1 MSPLIAGLLGALAGG
16 TIWAALALAIPAK
29 PDLVTAL
36 DDLTGPAPNT
46 EPRPPTAATSRPI
59 AALSRLGLLRE
70 RVQADLDALDW
81 APAAYLG
88 RLLRLVALS
97 ATLPIALGLALAA
110 AGTDIDPMV
119 IGAVAVAFTV
129 LTWAA
134 VEADLHTRAERARA
148 EAARALA
155 VVLSLTAMALSGG
168 AGIDSA
174 LRSAAG
180 AGHGVPFERIR
191 AALDKAAL
199 LTRTPWATL
208 GELGERLGVDAYTQL
223 AATTALAGTEG
234 ARIRASLVDR
244 ATAQRGQ
251 CLADI
256 EADALAATERMSLP
270 IVAMATAFVVIVG
283 YPAMERI
290 MTGL

>member
-1 MSPLIAGLLGALAGG
+1 MSPLIAGLLGAFAGAAV
-16 TIWAALALAIPAK
+16 WAALALAVPAK
-29 PDLVTAL
+29 PDLATAL
-36 DDLTGPAPNT
+36 DDLTGPAPGT
-46 EPRPPTAATSRPI
+46 EPGP
-59 AALSRLGLLRE
+59 AALTGRLIAVLGRLGLVRE
-70 RVQADLDALDW
+70 RIRADLDALDQ

-88 RLLRLVALS
+88 RLARLVALS
-97 ATLPIALGLALAA
+97 AALPITLGLVLAA
-110 AGTDIDPMV
+110 AGTAVDPMV
-119 IGAVAVAFTV
+119 IATAAVAFAA
-129 LTWAA
+129 LTWAV
-134 VEADLHTRAERARA
+134 VEADLHTRAGRARA

-191 AALDKAAL
+191 AVLDKAAL
-199 LTRTPWATL
+199 LTRTPWETL
-208 GELGERLGVDAYTQL
+208 GELGERLGVGAYTQL

-234 ARIRASLVDR
+234 ARIRTSLTDR
-244 ATAQRGQ
+244 ATAMRGQ
-251 CLADI
+251 RLADI

-283 YPAMERI
+283 YPALERI